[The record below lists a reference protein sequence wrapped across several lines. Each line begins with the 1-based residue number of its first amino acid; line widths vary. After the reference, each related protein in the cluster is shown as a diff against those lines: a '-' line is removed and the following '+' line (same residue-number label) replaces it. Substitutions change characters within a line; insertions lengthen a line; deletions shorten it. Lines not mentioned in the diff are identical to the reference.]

1 MSQAGTT
8 LETTDA
14 GTSTGEI
21 ESGTELVI
29 DVAGI
34 VETPASLDES
44 TTTATEAADFSTDPP
59 FDPSANTDAGI
70 EPRTQEAT
78 TGGQDAAPEQAEP
91 GNDLAEEGDD
101 WNDDDVISTT
111 DPQYADTEVIV
122 TEDDGEKLTDSD
134 DIKAYREYLRR
145 RKEAQAVVGELALT
159 MSRAKARAKVAS
171 ERFNEEVDNLE
182 SIVEGGW
189 REVKRRM
196 EAAGRASSVFKGPT
210 KADDTDA
217 SGEVI
222 DGSFTVVDKPDS
234 IYGTSATLDAQAPS
248 EAVSD
253 AWRECTIAELGA
265 HGLRASLVQR
275 LAELGYD
282 TIGKLEDLRAKIST
296 GAVDRWPKG
305 IGEAKITEIEN
316 AVVGWLTANR
326 DAGVFGAIPTT
337 EGDAGNVDADEEGG
351 QDSGATAPS
360 ECPTTEAW
368 DKFTPQQKID
378 WLGDRCGNLGD
389 LKARESE
396 KAWKLGNDDWHA
408 GKNVDA
414 CEYYPGARC
423 DDWLRGWV
431 TGSMEPQRVKA
442 AAVKPQDDQPA
453 TNATSVDDLFG

>member
-1 MSQAGTT
+1 MSQA
-8 LETTDA
+8 LEDTATEA
-14 GTSTGEI
+14 GSGAESEI
-21 ESGTELVI
+21 VI
-29 DVAGI
+29 DMAGI

-44 TTTATEAADFSTDPP
+44 TTTTVSESAAEEIP

-70 EPRTQEAT
+70 EPRTQEAATEST
-78 TGGQDAAPEQAEP
+78 TDAATDPEPEQAEP
-91 GNDLAEEGDD
+91 GNDVAEEGDD
-101 WNDDDVISTT
+101 DPDEPDFGMAIS
-111 DPQYADTEVIV
+111 
-122 TEDDGEKLTDSD
+122 DDGEVLQSGTDVR
-134 DIKAYREYLRR
+134 AHREYERR
-145 RKEAQAVVGELALT
+145 RNSAQ
-159 MSRAKARAKVAS
+159 SRVADAYLSMVSAKVEAKAAADHLTSEGEALEKIVA
-171 ERFNEEVDNLE
+171 
-182 SIVEGGW
+182 GGW
-189 REVKRRM
+189 RAVKREM
-196 EAAGRASSVFKGPT
+196 EAAGRAASVFSSPVSVGNHG
-210 KADDTDA
+210 D
-217 SGEVI
+217 GEIV

-234 IYGTSATLDAQAPS
+234 IYGDSATLDAQAPS

-253 AWRECTIAELGA
+253 AWRDCTIAELGA

-337 EGDAGNVDADEEGG
+337 EGDAEDGRDGDAVEEGG
-351 QDSGATAPS
+351 QDGGSTAPS
-360 ECPTTEAW
+360 EYPTTEAW

-378 WLGDRCGNLGD
+378 WLGDRCAHIGD
-389 LKARESE
+389 TKTARESE

-442 AAVKPQDDQPA
+442 AAKKEEA
-453 TNATSVDDLFG
+453 TETAPSTSVDDLFG

>member
-1 MSQAGTT
+1 MSST
-8 LETTDA
+8 LETADS
-14 GTSTGEI
+14 GTTAGEI
-21 ESGTELVI
+21 ESGNELVI

-34 VETPASLDES
+34 VETPTSLDES
-44 TTTATEAADFSTDPP
+44 TTTTTTTTEAADFTTDPP

-70 EPRTQEAT
+70 EPRTVEPAT
-78 TGGQDAAPEQAEP
+78 ETTTDAATEQAEP
-91 GNDLAEEGDD
+91 GNDVAEEGDD
-101 WNDDDVISTT
+101 
-111 DPQYADTEVIV
+111 PQYVDTEVIV
-122 TEDDGEKLTDSD
+122 TEDDGEVLRDRLD
-134 DIKAYREYLRR
+134 VRAYKEFARR
-145 RKEAQAVVGELALT
+145 RDRSERHVGYLALG
-159 MSRAKARAKVAS
+159 MSRAKVAAKLAS
-171 ERFNEEVDNLE
+171 DEFAEEVERLE
-182 SIVEGGW
+182 KIVAGGW
-189 REVKRRM
+189 RAIKREM
-196 EAAGRASSVFKGPT
+196 EAAGKAASVFQGPT
-210 KADDTDA
+210 KADDTDI
-217 SGEVI
+217 SGEI
-222 DGSFTVVDKPDS
+222 LDGSFTVFDKPDS

-253 AWRECTIAELGA
+253 AWRDCTIAELGA
-265 HGLRASLVQR
+265 HGLRSSLVNR

>member
-1 MSQAGTT
+1 MSQA
-8 LETTDA
+8 LEDVTNTVDA
-14 GTSTGEI
+14 TGI
-21 ESGTELVI
+21 GVASGENGSELVI

-34 VETPASLDES
+34 VETPTSLDES
-44 TTTATEAADFSTDPP
+44 TTTTESAAVEVEEIP
-59 FDPSANTDAGI
+59 FDPSANTDAAI
-70 EPRTQEAT
+70 EPRIVET
-78 TGGQDAAPEQAEP
+78 TDAAPETTTEQDET
-91 GNDLAEEGDD
+91 GNDVAEEGDD
-101 WNDDDVISTT
+101 
-111 DPQYADTEVIV
+111 PQYSDTEVIV
-122 TEDDGEKLTDSD
+122 TEDDGEVLRDRL
-134 DIKAYREYLRR
+134 DIRAYKEFMWRR
-145 RKEAQAVVGELALT
+145 NESERHVGYLALG
-159 MSRAKARAKVAS
+159 MSRAKVAAKAASDEFNGEVETLEKIVAS
-171 ERFNEEVDNLE
+171 
-182 SIVEGGW
+182 GW
-189 REVKRRM
+189 RAIKREM
-196 EAAGRASSVFKGPT
+196 EAAGRAASIYQDA
-210 KADDTDA
+210 ADDA
-217 SGEVI
+217 KG
-222 DGSFTVVDKPDS
+222 KPVESSNVAETAAAVDS
-234 IYGTSATLDAQAPS
+234 IYGDSATLDAQAPS

-253 AWRECTIAELGA
+253 AWRDCTIAELGA

-337 EGDAGNVDADEEGG
+337 EGDAEDGRDGDAVEEGG
-351 QDSGATAPS
+351 QDGGSTAPS
-360 ECPTTEAW
+360 EYPTTEAW

-378 WLGDRCGNLGD
+378 WLGDRCAHIGD
-389 LKARESE
+389 TKTARESE

-442 AAVKPQDDQPA
+442 AAKKEEA
-453 TNATSVDDLFG
+453 TETAPSTSVDDLFG

>member
-1 MSQAGTT
+1 MSQA
-8 LETTDA
+8 LEDVTNTVDA
-14 GTSTGEI
+14 TGIGAANGENG
-21 ESGTELVI
+21 SELVI

-34 VETPASLDES
+34 VETPTSLDE
-44 TTTATEAADFSTDPP
+44 TTTATESAAVEVEEIP
-59 FDPSANTDAGI
+59 FDPSANTDAAI
-70 EPRTQEAT
+70 EPRIVET
-78 TGGQDAAPEQAEP
+78 TDAAPETTTEQAEP
-91 GNDLAEEGDD
+91 GNDVAEEGDD
-101 WNDDDVISTT
+101 DPDEPDFGMAIS
-111 DPQYADTEVIV
+111 
-122 TEDDGEKLTDSD
+122 DDGEVLQSGMDVR
-134 DIKAYREYLRR
+134 AHREYERR
-145 RKEAQAVVGELALT
+145 RNAAQ
-159 MSRAKARAKVAS
+159 SRVADAYLSMVSAKVEAKAAADHLTSEGEALEKIVA
-171 ERFNEEVDNLE
+171 
-182 SIVEGGW
+182 GGW
-189 REVKRRM
+189 RAIKREM
-196 EAAGRASSVFKGPT
+196 EAAGRAASVFSSPASAGNH
-210 KADDTDA
+210 DD
-217 SGEVI
+217 GEIV

-253 AWRECTIAELGA
+253 AWRDCTIAELGA
-265 HGLRASLVQR
+265 HGLRSSLVNR

-326 DAGVFGAIPTT
+326 DAGVFGAIPNT

-360 ECPTTEAW
+360 EYPTTEAW

-431 TGSMEPQRVKA
+431 TGSMEPQRVKE
-442 AAVKPQDDQPA
+442 AAVKPS
-453 TNATSVDDLFG
+453 TSVDDLFG

>member
-1 MSQAGTT
+1 MSQA
-8 LETTDA
+8 LEDTATEA
-14 GTSTGEI
+14 GSGAESEI
-21 ESGTELVI
+21 VI

-44 TTTATEAADFSTDPP
+44 TTTTTTTTEAADFTTDPP

-70 EPRTQEAT
+70 EPRTVEPAT
-78 TGGQDAAPEQAEP
+78 ETTTDAAPEQAEP
-91 GNDLAEEGDD
+91 GNDVAEEGATKDPD
-101 WNDDDVISTT
+101 APDFGMAIS
-111 DPQYADTEVIV
+111 
-122 TEDDGEKLTDSD
+122 DDGEVLQSGMDVR
-134 DIKAYREYLRR
+134 AHREYERR
-145 RKEAQAVVGELALT
+145 RNAAQ
-159 MSRAKARAKVAS
+159 SRVADAYLSMVSAKVEAKAAADHLTSEGEALEKIVA
-171 ERFNEEVDNLE
+171 
-182 SIVEGGW
+182 GGW
-189 REVKRRM
+189 RAVKREM
-196 EAAGRASSVFKGPT
+196 EAAGRAASVFSSPVSVGNHG
-210 KADDTDA
+210 D
-217 SGEVI
+217 GEIV

-234 IYGTSATLDAQAPS
+234 IYGNSATLDAQAPS

-253 AWRECTIAELGA
+253 AWRDCTIAELGA
-265 HGLRASLVQR
+265 HGLRSSLVNR

-326 DAGVFGAIPTT
+326 DAGVFGAIPTSV
-337 EGDAGNVDADEEGG
+337 GDEAEVEE
-351 QDSGATAPS
+351 QAEEPS
-360 ECPTTEAW
+360 EYPTTEAW
-368 DKFTPQQKID
+368 DKSTPQQKID
-378 WLGDRCGNLGD
+378 WLGDRCAHIGTTE
-389 LKARESE
+389 KARESE

-442 AAVKPQDDQPA
+442 AAKKEEKAEKAEA
-453 TNATSVDDLFG
+453 TDAAPSTSVDDLFG

>member
-14 GTSTGEI
+14 GTTAGEI
-21 ESGTELVI
+21 ESGNELVI

-44 TTTATEAADFSTDPP
+44 TTATEAAAVEAADFSTDTP

-70 EPRTQEAT
+70 EPRTQEAAT
-78 TGGQDAAPEQAEP
+78 TDHATDATPEQAEP
-91 GNDLAEEGDD
+91 GNDFAEEGGKDPD
-101 WNDDDVISTT
+101 APDFGMEIS
-111 DPQYADTEVIV
+111 
-122 TEDDGEKLTDSD
+122 DDGEVLQSGMDVR
-134 DIKAYREYLRR
+134 AHREYERR
-145 RKEAQAVVGELALT
+145 RNAAQ
-159 MSRAKARAKVAS
+159 SRVADAYLSMVSAKVKAKAAADHLTSEGEALEKIVA
-171 ERFNEEVDNLE
+171 
-182 SIVEGGW
+182 GGW
-189 REVKRRM
+189 CAVKREM
-196 EAAGRASSVFKGPT
+196 EAAGRAASVFREPAKS
-210 KADDTDA
+210 DDD
-217 SGEVI
+217 GEIV

-360 ECPTTEAW
+360 EYPTTEAW
-368 DKFTPQQKID
+368 DKMTGAHKKD
-378 WLGDRCGNLGD
+378 WMAYRVEWLEGNDD
-389 LKARESE
+389 LKPRESE
-396 KAWKLGNDDWHA
+396 KAFNAGRKAWDD
-408 GKNVDA
+408 GLSVQA
-414 CEYYPGARC
+414 CDYYPGARC
-423 DDWLRGWV
+423 DDWIRGWIV
-431 TGSMEPQRVKA
+431 GSEQPEQVKA
-442 AAVKPQDDQPA
+442 AAAPS
-453 TNATSVDDLFG
+453 TSVDDLFG

>member
-1 MSQAGTT
+1 MSQA
-8 LETTDA
+8 LEDTATEA
-14 GTSTGEI
+14 GSGAESEI
-21 ESGTELVI
+21 VI

-44 TTTATEAADFSTDPP
+44 TTTTVSESAAEEIP

-70 EPRTQEAT
+70 EPRTQEAATEST
-78 TGGQDAAPEQAEP
+78 TDAATDPEPEQAEP
-91 GNDLAEEGDD
+91 GNDVAEEGDD
-101 WNDDDVISTT
+101 DPDEPDFGMAIS
-111 DPQYADTEVIV
+111 
-122 TEDDGEKLTDSD
+122 DDGEVLQSGTDVR
-134 DIKAYREYLRR
+134 AHREYERR
-145 RKEAQAVVGELALT
+145 RNAAQ
-159 MSRAKARAKVAS
+159 SRVADAYLSMVSAKVEAKAAADHLTSEGEALEKIVA
-171 ERFNEEVDNLE
+171 
-182 SIVEGGW
+182 GGW
-189 REVKRRM
+189 RAVKREM
-196 EAAGRASSVFKGPT
+196 EAAGRAASVFSSPVSVGNHG
-210 KADDTDA
+210 D
-217 SGEVI
+217 GEIV

-253 AWRECTIAELGA
+253 AWRDCTIAELGA
-265 HGLRASLVQR
+265 HGLRSSLVNR

-326 DAGVFGAIPTT
+326 DAGVFGAIPTSV
-337 EGDAGNVDADEEGG
+337 GDEAEVEE
-351 QDSGATAPS
+351 QAEEPS
-360 ECPTTEAW
+360 EYPTTEAW
-368 DKFTPQQKID
+368 DKSTPQQKID
-378 WLGDRCGNLGD
+378 WLGDRCAHIGTTE
-389 LKARESE
+389 KARESE

>member
-1 MSQAGTT
+1 MKGLEDMSSTLETADAGTT
-8 LETTDA
+8 A
-14 GTSTGEI
+14 GEI
-21 ESGTELVI
+21 ENGAELVI

-34 VETPASLDES
+34 VETPTSLDES
-44 TTTATEAADFSTDPP
+44 TTTTTTEAADFTTDPP

-70 EPRTQEAT
+70 EPRTVEPAT
-78 TGGQDAAPEQAEP
+78 ETTTDAATEQAEP
-91 GNDLAEEGDD
+91 GNDVAEEGD
-101 WNDDDVISTT
+101 

-122 TEDDGEKLTDSD
+122 TEDDGEVLRDRLD
-134 DIKAYREYLRR
+134 VRAYKEFARR
-145 RKEAQAVVGELALT
+145 RDRSERHVGYLALG
-159 MSRAKARAKVAS
+159 MSRAKVAAKLAS
-171 ERFNEEVDNLE
+171 DEFAEEVERLE
-182 SIVEGGW
+182 KIVAGGW
-189 REVKRRM
+189 RAIKREM
-196 EAAGRASSVFKGPT
+196 EAAGKAASVFQGPT
-210 KADDTDA
+210 KADDTDI
-217 SGEVI
+217 SGEI
-222 DGSFTVVDKPDS
+222 LDGSFTVFDKPDS

-253 AWRECTIAELGA
+253 AWRDCTIAELGA
-265 HGLRASLVQR
+265 HGLRSSLVNR

-326 DAGVFGAIPTT
+326 DAGVFGAIPTSV
-337 EGDAGNVDADEEGG
+337 GDEAEVEE
-351 QDSGATAPS
+351 QAEEPS
-360 ECPTTEAW
+360 EYPTTEAW
-368 DKFTPQQKID
+368 DKSTPQQKID
-378 WLGDRCGNLGD
+378 WLGDRCAHIGTTE
-389 LKARESE
+389 KARESE

-442 AAVKPQDDQPA
+442 AAKKEEKAEKAEA
-453 TNATSVDDLFG
+453 TDAAPSTSVDDLFG